1 MISCTSFLRQY
12 VTPNIWLIHTDTPLT
27 TKPTKNLSST
37 TPQNLSNIQLH
48 QANVGTFC
56 SDGAGTWVLDKARK
70 PLYSKDC
77 PFHRTAWNCGRNGR
91 PGAEKIGQWTWET
104 NCSMRRGGIGVGLGL
119 GIVGMMVM
127 EPRAFLGAMRG
138 MRVGFIGD
146 SVNENLVVSLLCILS
161 SVDGNARK
169 WKKRGAGRG
178 GFFPSVNLTVGY
190 HRAVLLSK
198 YSK

>member
-1 MISCTSFLRQY
+1 MLLSVLVMISSASFLRQY
-12 VTPNIWLIHTDTPLT
+12 VTSNIWLIHTDTPL
-27 TKPTKNLSST
+27 KSKSTKNLSSS
-37 TPQNLSNIQLH
+37 QNLSKIQL
-48 QANVGTFC
+48 QGNVGTFC
-56 SDGAGTWVLDKARK
+56 DGAGTWVLDKARK

-104 NCSMRRGGIGVGLGL
+104 NCSSMRRGGIGN
-119 GIVGMMVM
+119 GIVGMVM
-127 EPRAFLGAMRG
+127 EPQAFLGAMRG